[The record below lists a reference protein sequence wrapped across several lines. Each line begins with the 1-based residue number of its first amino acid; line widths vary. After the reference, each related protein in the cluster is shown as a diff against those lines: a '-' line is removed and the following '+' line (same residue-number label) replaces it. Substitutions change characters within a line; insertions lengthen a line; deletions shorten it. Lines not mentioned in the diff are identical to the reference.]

1 MLKHMFWKE
10 WKIGSVNEMM
20 DNFTKIR
27 TYKKIMD
34 SLKLKNAVS
43 EITDSLDDFNSRLDT
58 RED

>member
-1 MLKHMFWKE
+1 
-10 WKIGSVNEMM
+10 MM
-20 DNFTKIR
+20 DKFTKIR

-34 SLKLKNAVS
+34 SLKVKNAVS